1 MSLGGVGVWNIDL
14 HLLALKYH
22 SISKHSYR
30 QILIK
35 DGVSTLGILVAAV
48 VGDVCSAARLCQQVV
63 LLDCGCRISTS
74 YATPYGVH
82 SFELLGGGARRLLLG
97 IRIYSGRLIEPL
109 LYLVAPFI
117 DIEVV
122 VNPRSSLAPL
132 HAVGVVDILQ
142 MGAYGHLIFL
152 VVLVNCQLV
161 APHWSKRYPVLF
173 IEAPAVELPTELR
186 GFELVDHALEIGGV
200 GVLVILRDIVTFVE
214 VTHIRALRA
223 LCVLGCLDFRGWCGL
238 LLDLASL
245 DVGHETLEVTPNEVL
260 TVEMGRQLLP
270 LIDTLDRR

>member
-1 MSLGGVGVWNIDL
+1 M
-14 HLLALKYH
+14 
-22 SISKHSYR
+22 
-30 QILIK
+30 
-35 DGVSTLGILVAAV
+35 
-48 VGDVCSAARLCQQVV
+48 
-63 LLDCGCRISTS
+63 
-74 YATPYGVH
+74 
-82 SFELLGGGARRLLLG
+82 
-97 IRIYSGRLIEPL
+97 IEPL

-122 VNPRSSLAPL
+122 VNPWGSLATL

-142 MGAYGHLIFL
+142 MCAYSHLIFL

-161 APHWSKRYPVLF
+161 APHWSKRYPILF
-173 IEAPAVELPTELR
+173 IETPAVELPTELR

-223 LCVLGCLDFRGWCGL
+223 LCVFGCLDFRGWCGL